1 MDERILVKEYNFYLM
16 ESEIKELEI
25 DEGRDLE
32 YFYVLVDNWDNW
44 IVVVDYLVDFK
55 IVSF

>member
-32 YFYVLVDNWDNW
+32 YFYVLVNN
-44 IVVVDYLVDFK
+44 
-55 IVSF
+55 